1 MSLSLQSLL
10 SRARNLIISV
20 NDVQLDKR
28 LKRDMGGREA
38 IKVNRKHLLVPKS
51 RNPSSIEK

>member
-20 NDVQLDKR
+20 NDVQLEKS
-28 LKRDMGGREA
+28 LKREVGGRE
-38 IKVNRKHLLVPKS
+38 V
-51 RNPSSIEK
+51 IEADEYK